1 MIVTQVVLR
10 LLISVISIRKT
21 IEKLSGP
28 SNKMILNMPK
38 TVLVHLVQVKRMKT
52 GAVPQAVTIKK
63 KKMLKSK

>member
-38 TVLVHLVQVKRMKT
+38 TVLVHLVQVKRMKM
-52 GAVPQAVTIKK
+52 GAVPQVAKNKK
-63 KKMLKSK
+63 KKMLTRK